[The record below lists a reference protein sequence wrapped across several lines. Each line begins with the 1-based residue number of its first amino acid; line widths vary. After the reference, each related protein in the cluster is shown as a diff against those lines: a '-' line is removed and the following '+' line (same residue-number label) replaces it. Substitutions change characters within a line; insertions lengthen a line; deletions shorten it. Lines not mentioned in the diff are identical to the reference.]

1 MSTWKKRAA
10 QAENELA
17 NLLWE
22 MGYAVVRGPSSG
34 SGARRRFQPDLVAVK
49 DGKVLVIEVKTCNP
63 ESIVYVPRAQV
74 EGLREF
80 ARRAGGSVFIALKI
94 RGHGWR
100 LHRLEDLESTR
111 GGGVKVRDPFAG
123 MKPRELDEILFPGSR
138 RITEFL

>member
-1 MSTWKKRAA
+1 MPAWKKRAA

-22 MGYAVVRGPSSG
+22 LGYAVVRGPSSG
-34 SGARRRFQPDLVAVK
+34 SGTRKRFQPDLIAVK
-49 DGKVLVIEVKTCNP
+49 DGRVLVIEVKTCDP
-63 ESIVYVPRAQV
+63 ESTVYVPRGQV
-74 EGLREF
+74 DGLREF
-80 ARRAGGSVFIALKI
+80 ARRAGGMVFIALKI

-111 GGGVKVRDPFAG
+111 GGGVKVRDPFSG
-123 MKPRELDEILFPGSR
+123 VKPRELDEILFPGSR